1 MSRSESI
8 KEKIN
13 QIEGKLRFFR
23 NAILA
28 LLSGL
33 IWSIYAIL
41 EHKAGKE
48 IMILSGIGVVI
59 ATIIFLRIKS
69 LETKQD
75 WFIAELEKEE

>member
-41 EHKAGKE
+41 EKKAGKE
-48 IMILSGIGVVI
+48 IVILSGVGIVI
-59 ATIIFLRIKS
+59 AIVIFLRIKS
-69 LETKQD
+69 LEAKQE
-75 WFIAELEKEE
+75 WLIEELEKE